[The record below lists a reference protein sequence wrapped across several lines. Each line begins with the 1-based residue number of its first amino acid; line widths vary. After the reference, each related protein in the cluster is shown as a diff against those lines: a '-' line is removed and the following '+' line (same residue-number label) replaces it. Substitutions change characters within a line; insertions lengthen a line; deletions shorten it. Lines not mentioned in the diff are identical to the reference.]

1 MPVVEPVETTFFR
14 GKSPPARPLRW
25 SLPSHLGAAPLK
37 PALSLLIIQF
47 SDFLNN
53 THLFPNTFSHYNKT
67 MIDFL
72 ASMLKTAKIPYK
84 ENEPLAPKSTF
95 KVGGTARLFIMPESP
110 EQLESVISAARSSEL
125 PFFVTGGASNVVY
138 PDGAYEGAI
147 ISTQQI
153 KEIFYDPDETTP
165 DGSVLVT
172 CQCGVPM
179 AAFVDFC
186 TKKNL
191 SGAEQFAGLPGTVG
205 GAVYMN
211 ARCFDRSVS
220 DLLYSTTHIEFTGAK
235 SKLVELPFNTSDWDY
250 KKSPFQA
257 HTATN
262 GSQISQRYITQATLR
277 LTPAGA
283 AAHDRITADCKKYI
297 AERVDKGHFKYPSA
311 GSVFKNNHAFGAPS
325 GRLIDECGLKGLTIG
340 GAQIAPFHG
349 NFIINTGN
357 ATSAD
362 IRALVEAAQKAVH
375 EKFGFDLEPEII
387 FV

>member
-1 MPVVEPVETTFFR
+1 MF
-14 GKSPPARPLRW
+14 
-25 SLPSHLGAAPLK
+25 
-37 PALSLLIIQF
+37 
-47 SDFLNN
+47 
-53 THLFPNTFSHYNKT
+53 
-67 MIDFL
+67 DFL
-72 ASMLKTAKIPYK
+72 ASMLKVAKIPYT

-95 KVGGTARLFIMPESP
+95 KVGGTARLYIRPQTP
-110 EQLESVISAARSSEL
+110 EQLESTISAARSSEL

-138 PDGAYEGAI
+138 PDRVYEGAI
-147 ISTQQI
+147 ISTQEI
-153 KEIFYDPDETTP
+153 KEIFYDPDERTP

-172 CQCGVPM
+172 CQCGLPM

-186 TKKNL
+186 TRKNL

-220 DLLYSTTHIEFTGAK
+220 DILFSTKHIEFEGEKA
-235 SKLVELPFNTSDWDY
+235 SQVELPFNAEDWDY

-257 HTATN
+257 SEDRPQH
-262 GSQISQRYITQATLR
+262 YITQATFR
-277 LTPAGA
+277 LSPAGA
-283 AAHDRITADCKKYI
+283 EAHDRITADCKKYI

-325 GRLIDECGLKGLTIG
+325 GKLIDQCGLKGLSIG

-349 NFIINTGN
+349 NFIINTGS
-357 ATSAD
+357 ATASD
-362 IRALVEAAQKAVH
+362 IKALVEAAKKAVH
-375 EKFGFDLEPEII
+375 DKFGFDLDPEII

>member
-1 MPVVEPVETTFFR
+1 
-14 GKSPPARPLRW
+14 
-25 SLPSHLGAAPLK
+25 
-37 PALSLLIIQF
+37 
-47 SDFLNN
+47 
-53 THLFPNTFSHYNKT
+53 

-72 ASMLKTAKIPYK
+72 ASMLKVAKIPFL

-95 KVGGTARLFIMPESP
+95 KVGGSARLFITPLTP
-110 EQLESVISAARSSEL
+110 EQLESAISATRSAEL
-125 PFFVTGGASNVVY
+125 PFFVTGGASNVVF
-138 PDGAYEGAI
+138 PDGTYEGVI
-147 ISTQQI
+147 ISTQLI
-153 KEIFYDPDETTP
+153 KEILYDSDETTS
-165 DGSVLVT
+165 DGSALVT

-186 TKKNL
+186 TRKNL

-211 ARCFDRSVS
+211 ARCFDRSIS
-220 DLLYSTTHIEFTGAK
+220 DILYSTTHLEYINDKAK
-235 SKLVELPFNTSDWDY
+235 IKELPFNSSDWDY
-250 KKSPFQA
+250 KKSPFQPDVE
-257 HTATN
+257 N
-262 GSQISQRYITQATLR
+262 SGSHSAQRYITQVTFR
-277 LTPAGA
+277 LTPASA
-283 AAHDRITADCKKYI
+283 SAHDQIAADCKKYI

-325 GRLIDECGLKGLTIG
+325 GKLIDECGLKGLTAG

-357 ATSAD
+357 ATAEN
-362 IRALVEAAQKAVH
+362 IRTLVQAAQKAVK

>member
-1 MPVVEPVETTFFR
+1 
-14 GKSPPARPLRW
+14 
-25 SLPSHLGAAPLK
+25 
-37 PALSLLIIQF
+37 
-47 SDFLNN
+47 
-53 THLFPNTFSHYNKT
+53 
-67 MIDFL
+67 
-72 ASMLKTAKIPYK
+72 MLKTAKIPFK

-95 KVGGTARLFIMPESP
+95 KVGGTASLFIMPETP

-138 PDGAYEGAI
+138 PDSTYEGAI

-186 TKKNL
+186 TRKNL
-191 SGAEQFAGLPGTVG
+191 TGAEQFAGLPGTVG

-211 ARCFDRSVS
+211 ARCFDRSIS
-220 DLLYSTTHIEFTGAK
+220 DILYSTSHIEFSGDKARQ
-235 SKLVELPFNTSDWDY
+235 VELPFNAADWDY
-250 KKSPFQA
+250 KKSPFQ
-257 HTATN
+257 TP
-262 GSQISQRYITQATLR
+262 QLYLTQATFR
-277 LTPAGA
+277 LIPAGA
-283 AAHDRITADCKKYI
+283 SAHDRITADCKKYI

-311 GSVFKNNHAFGAPS
+311 GSVFKNNRAFGAPS
-325 GRLIDECGLKGLTIG
+325 GKLIDECGLKGLSVG

-357 ATSAD
+357 ATAAD
-362 IRALVEAAQKAVH
+362 IRSLVQAAQKAVK
-375 EKFGFDLEPEII
+375 EKFGFELEPEII
-387 FV
+387 FVPNN